1 MKTNKFMTKFTR
13 TLNRGALQVKKHSP
27 ELLLVGGLIA
37 GGVAIFT
44 ACRATTKLEAT
55 LAKTKKDVE
64 QVHECAAAGEIRVKE
79 GDEIRTVEY
88 TEDDS
93 KKDLTIVYAKGAWEL
108 TKLYAPAI
116 GFSAI
121 SVVCILASHGI
132 IHKRN
137 AALASTVAAIGKD
150 FDEYRGRVV
159 ERFGEGMDREL
170 KYNIKAKE
178 VEETVINEDGTESTV
193 KKTIEVVEDPK
204 KEMDEFT
211 RCFCEGCT
219 GWTKDPE
226 ANLIFLKSV
235 ERFANQRLQSVG
247 HLFLNEVFD
256 ALGLPR
262 SSSGAQMGWMYDP
275 ENPDRKID
283 FGIFNLHIP
292 ANRDFVNGWERSIW
306 LNFNVDKEPIYN
318 KIG

>member
-1 MKTNKFMTKFTR
+1 MKSKFMNKVTR
-13 TLNRGALQVKKHSP
+13 TLGRGMLQVKKHSP
-27 ELLLVGGLIA
+27 EILLVTGLIS
-37 GGVAIFT
+37 GGVAIYA
-44 ACRATTKLEAT
+44 ACKATTKLEAT
-55 LAKTKKDVE
+55 LAKTKNDVE
-64 QVHECAAAGEIRVKE
+64 QVKECTAAGEIRVKE

-88 TEDDS
+88 TEEDS

-116 GFSAI
+116 GFSAV

-137 AALASTVAAIGKD
+137 VALASTVTAIGKD

-159 ERFGEGMDREL
+159 ERFGEKMDHEL

-178 VEETVINEDGTESTV
+178 VEETVINEDGTESVV

-211 RCFCEGCT
+211 RCYCEGCT
-219 GWTKDPE
+219 GWTKDAE
-226 ANLIFLKSV
+226 ANLIFLKNV
-235 ERFANQRLQSVG
+235 QRFANQRLQSKG

-262 SSSGAQMGWMYDP
+262 SSTGAQYGWMYDP
-275 ENPDRKID
+275 ENPDHKVD
-283 FGIFNLHIP
+283 FGIFNIHIP
-292 ANRDFVNGWERSIW
+292 ANREFVNGWERSIW

>member
-1 MKTNKFMTKFTR
+1 MKSEFMNKATR
-13 TLNRGALQVKKHSP
+13 MFGRGVLKVKKHSP
-27 ELLLVGGLIA
+27 ELLLAGGLIS
-37 GGVAIFT
+37 GGIAIFA
-44 ACRATTKLEAT
+44 ACKATTKLEET
-55 LAKTKKDVE
+55 LAKTKNDVE
-64 QVHECAAAGEIRVKE
+64 QVHECTAAGEIRVKE

-88 TEDDS
+88 TEEDS
-93 KKDLTIVYAKGAWEL
+93 KKDLTIVYARGAWAL

-116 GFSAI
+116 GFSAV

-132 IHKRN
+132 INKRN

-170 KYNIKAKE
+170 KYDIKAKE
-178 VEETVINEDGTESTV
+178 VEETVVSEDGTESVV

-226 ANLIFLKSV
+226 ANMVFLKSI
-235 ERFANQRLQSVG
+235 ERWLNDSLKSRG
-247 HLFLNEVFD
+247 HVFMNEALD
-256 ALGLPR
+256 SLGLPR
-262 SSSGAQMGWMYDP
+262 SPAGAQYGWMYDP
-275 ENPDRKID
+275 ENPDHKID
-283 FGIFNLHIP
+283 FGIFNIHIP